1 MRWWPR
7 AATSSSSRS
16 SASLVSVRPVC
27 RAIPRPMVSV
37 PKLIL
42 TAWMTE
48 SAGRQLLL
56 LGATGL
62 VGAQVLSRLLA
73 DPRVARITAPT
84 GRPLDGAA
92 PRAGHPRGDYA
103 ARPAA

>member
-1 MRWWPR
+1 
-7 AATSSSSRS
+7 
-16 SASLVSVRPVC
+16 
-27 RAIPRPMVSV
+27 MVSV

-62 VGAQVLSRLLA
+62 VGAQVLTDQVPIQAQLA
-73 DPRVARITAPT
+73 QCVGNAIHRHLQTTRVMA
-84 GRPLDGAA
+84 
-92 PRAGHPRGDYA
+92 
-103 ARPAA
+103 